1 MEVYQL
7 GGVLGGGVCFVRN
20 YFRRCFMGSSR
31 MIINITNPIGL
42 IIALYLGPEG
52 LPFQDP
58 SKSERLP

>member
-1 MEVYQL
+1 M
-7 GGVLGGGVCFVRN
+7 CFVRN